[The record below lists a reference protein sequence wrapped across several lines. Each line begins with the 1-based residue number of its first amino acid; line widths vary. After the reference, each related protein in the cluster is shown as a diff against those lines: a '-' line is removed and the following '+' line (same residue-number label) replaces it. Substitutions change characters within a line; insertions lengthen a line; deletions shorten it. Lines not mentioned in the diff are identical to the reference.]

1 MPRRLYIAFI
11 AIVLLNDSTTATA
24 EYLIGVTRN
33 NDVYRISSDFLQVT
47 KLNQVETQWQFDC
60 LAQDSMGR
68 LIAFAST
75 DINLVRSVHLIEL
88 DPVTGAVVS
97 DRDITALTP
106 TSVITAS
113 AFSPDGILYGVS
125 WGEVNGVFSQQ
136 FVKVHPDTGNTD
148 VLGQLSGL
156 FVTGMDFDS
165 HGDLYGWGT
174 GFYAARGIVRV
185 DLDSLTLEA
194 LLEPSALPQ
203 QEAIAV
209 DSHNRLISG
218 GSGGIIPISM
228 PSGQLGGYIDM
239 GGISFTGLEFIVPE
253 PASSFLAFGL
263 AGVLLLRRRK

>member
-33 NDVYRISSDFLQVT
+33 NGVYRISDDFQQIT
-47 KLNQVETQWQFDC
+47 ELNQVETDWKFDC

-75 DINLVRSVHLIEL
+75 NILLPRSVHLLEL
-88 DPVTGAVVS
+88 DPVTGAVLS

-106 TSVITAS
+106 SRAITAS

-125 WGEVNGVFSQQ
+125 FGEVNEGFFQEL
-136 FVKVHPDTGNTD
+136 VKVDPDTGNID

-156 FVTGMDFDS
+156 FIEGMDFDS
-165 HGDLYGWGT
+165 HGNLYGWGT
-174 GFYAARGIVRV
+174 GFYAARGIVRI
-185 DLDSLTLEA
+185 DLDSLTLEE
-194 LLEPSALPQ
+194 LLEPRPLPQ
-203 QEAIAV
+203 QAAIAF

-218 GSGGIIPISM
+218 GLGGIIPISM
-228 PSGQLGGYIDM
+228 PSGELGGYFDV
-239 GGISFTGLEFIVPE
+239 GGISFAGLEFIVPE
-253 PASSFLAFGL
+253 PASSFMAFGL
-263 AGVLLLRRRK
+263 AGLLLLRRRK